1 MSFLSFETSRSSG
14 QPLELYEFKYGAYIY
29 RYNTTASEVIINNI
43 PYLPMPL
50 SREAITLTSD
60 IRRSQLT
67 ITAPSNFEVANF
79 FRASIPATPISVT
92 IKKKHRNDAE
102 VITEWIGRIITAE
115 WKHSGVQIY
124 CESYYSAIQGNANM
138 RYYGYSCPHMLYGN
152 RCKVSRISYRTVAIV
167 SGVSGTSV
175 TSSVFSTKPNGYF
188 TGGYLMFYD
197 GTTGLTH
204 MRYISAHS
212 GSTVTLSNQIP
223 ELTAGKQVEVYP
235 GCDHTLATCR
245 DKFNNHINFGG
256 FPWIPGRNPFTSTSS
271 IFW

>member
-67 ITAPSNFEVANF
+67 IAAPSNFEVANF
-79 FRASIPATPISVT
+79 FRASIPASPISVT

-115 WKHSGVQIY
+115 WKHSGVQMY

-138 RYYGYSCPHMLYGN
+138 RYYGYSCPHMLYSN
-152 RCKVSRISYRTVAIV
+152 RCKVSRISYRTVATV
-167 SGVSGTSV
+167 STVSGTSV

-197 GTTGLTH
+197 STTGLIH
-204 MRYISAHS
+204 MRYISAHL

-245 DKFNNHINFGG
+245 DKFGNHINFGG
-256 FPWIPGRNPFTSTSS
+256 FPWIPGRNPFTSSS
-271 IFW
+271 TIFW

>member
-1 MSFLSFETSRSSG
+1 MSFLSLETSRSAG
-14 QPLELYEFKYGAYIY
+14 QPIELYEFTYGVFIY
-29 RYNTTASEVIINNI
+29 RYNTTASEVVINNM

-50 SREAITLTSD
+50 LREAITLTSD

-67 ITAPSNFEVANF
+67 ITAPYNFEVANF
-79 FRASIPATPISVT
+79 FRASIPASPISVT

-115 WKHSGVQIY
+115 WKHSGVQMY

-152 RCKVSRISYRTVAIV
+152 RCKVSRISYRTVAV
-167 SGVSGTSV
+167 ASTVSGTSV

-235 GCDHTLATCR
+235 GCDHALATCR

-256 FPWIPGRNPFTSTSS
+256 FPWIPGRNPFTSSS
-271 IFW
+271 TIFW